1 MIGTLSLRNN
11 TFSVNHNSRCKDAIL
26 IDFITNLELNQP
38 PENSITA
45 HSSSFQEL
53 EQYLAVN
60 FPKYTFGFK
69 LHNTAQPA
77 NFSRIFHKPFLITED
92 WIYFQGYQGGLQQ
105 PNLFLLVISEAKSLV
120 HYIKGKQSYLVLKCV
135 ESAGKVNLVEVIDNY
150 L

>member
-45 HSSSFQEL
+45 HSGSLQEL

-60 FPKYTFGFK
+60 FPEYTFGFK
-69 LHNTAQPA
+69 LHSTAQPA
-77 NFSRIFHKPFLITED
+77 NFSQLNKPFLITED
-92 WIYFQGYQGGLQQ
+92 WIYFQMYQGGLQQ

-135 ESAGKVNLVEVIDNY
+135 ELEGKVRLVEVKDNY

>member
-45 HSSSFQEL
+45 HSGNFQEL

-69 LHNTAQPA
+69 LHSIAQPV
-77 NFSRIFHKPFLITED
+77 NFSQLDKPFLITED
-92 WIYFQGYQGGLQQ
+92 WIYFQMYQGGLQQ

-135 ESAGKVNLVEVIDNY
+135 ESAGKVKLVEVKDCY

>member
-45 HSSSFQEL
+45 HSGSFQEL

-69 LHNTAQPA
+69 LHSTAQPA
-77 NFSRIFHKPFLITED
+77 NFSLLSPFLITED
-92 WIYFQGYQGGLQQ
+92 WIYFQMYQGGLQQ

-120 HYIKGKQSYLVLKCV
+120 HYVKGKQSYLVLKCV
-135 ESAGKVNLVEVIDNY
+135 ESAGKVKLVEVKESY